1 MRRLVVTTESGEKV
15 VAIDVEMQELVDK
28 VLGYLRVLPTA
39 SFYVDGQ
46 LVSQEDLEAVKAAA
60 AAAAASTTTA
70 AASAAATPSMAATA
84 APSPERVKDYNE
96 TLQQAFDDVRR
107 AQVQTMRDMGECTR
121 MVMQVLIE
129 QQRQF
134 ADEAARQREIT
145 RKSLDDVD
153 LLGRC
158 VKATQFNNN
167 VLAVAGTGDP
177 LSRRGGGITFHDL
190 WVGIQRTFLGEQ

>member
-1 MRRLVVTTESGEKV
+1 MRRLVVTTESGEKFDS
-15 VAIDVEMQELVDK
+15 IDVETQGLVDK
-28 VLGYLRVLPTA
+28 VLGYLRVMPSA

-46 LVSQEDLEAVKAAA
+46 LVPQEDVEAVKAAA
-60 AAAAASTTTA
+60 SAAAA
-70 AASAAATPSMAATA
+70 AASAAAETPT
-84 APSPERVKDYNE
+84 PEKLKDYNE
-96 TLQQAFDDVRR
+96 TMQQAFDDVRR
-107 AQVQTMRDMGECTR
+107 TQVQTMRDMVECTR
-121 MVMQVLIE
+121 LVGQMLLE

-134 ADEAARQREIT
+134 ADEAARQREMT

-177 LSRRGGGITFHDL
+177 LARHRGGGITFHDL
-190 WVGIQRTFLGEQ
+190 WVGIQRTFLGGEQ

>member
-1 MRRLVVTTESGEKV
+1 MRRLVVTTESGEMV
-15 VAIDVEMQELVDK
+15 QAIDVEEHALVGQ
-28 VLGYLRVLPTA
+28 VLGYLGMWPTA
-39 SFYVDGQ
+39 SFYIDGQ
-46 LVSQEDLEAVKAAA
+46 LVSDSDLAAVKAAA
-60 AAAAASTTTA
+60 R
-70 AASAAATPSMAATA
+70 AAATEVPPPT
-84 APSPERVKDYNE
+84 PEKVKDYNE

-107 AQVQTMRDMGECTR
+107 AQVQTMRDMADCTR
-121 MVMQVLIE
+121 LFGQVLIE

-167 VLAVAGTGDP
+167 VLAVAGTSDP
-177 LSRRGGGITFHDL
+177 LSRRGGGITLHDL
-190 WVGIQRTFLGEQ
+190 WVGVQRTFLGEQ

>member
-15 VAIDVEMQELVDK
+15 DAIDVDMQGLVDR

-46 LVSQEDLEAVKAAA
+46 LVPQEDIEAVKAAA
-60 AAAAASTTTA
+60 AAAAAAST
-70 AASAAATPSMAATA
+70 AATA
-84 APSPERVKDYNE
+84 EVPSPEKVKDYNE

-107 AQVQTMRDMGECTR
+107 AQVQTMRDMGECSR
-121 MVMQVLIE
+121 LFMQMLIE

-145 RKSLDDVD
+145 RKSLADVD

-190 WVGIQRTFLGEQ
+190 WVGIQRTFLGGEQ

>member
-1 MRRLVVTTESGEKV
+1 MRRLVVTTESGEMV
-15 VAIDVEMQELVDK
+15 DAIDVEMQGLVDK

-46 LVSQEDLEAVKAAA
+46 LVPQEDIEAVKAAA
-60 AAAAASTTTA
+60 SA
-70 AASAAATPSMAATA
+70 AASATVAAETPT
-84 APSPERVKDYNE
+84 PEKLKDYNE
-96 TLQQAFDDVRR
+96 TMQQAFDDVRR
-107 AQVQTMRDMGECTR
+107 TQVQTMRDMTECTR
-121 MVMQVLIE
+121 LVGQVLLE

-134 ADEAARQREIT
+134 ADEAARQREMT

-177 LSRRGGGITFHDL
+177 LARHRGGGITLHDL
-190 WVGIQRTFLGEQ
+190 WVGIQRTFLGGEQ